1 MSSYIVDQK
10 TGNLVTQLWSFNTRT
25 ASSNEVVTPDG
36 QGIHSGRIDCN
47 VDFESMD
54 IVVRTFYVLMS
65 GDAQE
70 HHSQDFKQL
79 MQNTLS
85 VKQKDIQ
92 KGQDGKYHFT
102 FDIAGDS
109 LNQGVREIGMIYVP
123 KNGWEVVKHQG
134 EEYSLNGSETV
145 VTFDIDPSTRDDVEL
160 ILVTEGNQVCHT
172 VFRRDIPRVNPHLDT
187 QSARVFDTLFTLTN
201 TSASELKITKPHHE
215 QPLNLREAWWRYAK

>member
-65 GDAQE
+65 GDAKE

-79 MQNTLS
+79 M
-85 VKQKDIQ
+85 
-92 KGQDGKYHFT
+92 
-102 FDIAGDS
+102 
-109 LNQGVREIGMIYVP
+109 
-123 KNGWEVVKHQG
+123 
-134 EEYSLNGSETV
+134 
-145 VTFDIDPSTRDDVEL
+145 
-160 ILVTEGNQVCHT
+160 
-172 VFRRDIPRVNPHLDT
+172 
-187 QSARVFDTLFTLTN
+187 
-201 TSASELKITKPHHE
+201 
-215 QPLNLREAWWRYAK
+215 